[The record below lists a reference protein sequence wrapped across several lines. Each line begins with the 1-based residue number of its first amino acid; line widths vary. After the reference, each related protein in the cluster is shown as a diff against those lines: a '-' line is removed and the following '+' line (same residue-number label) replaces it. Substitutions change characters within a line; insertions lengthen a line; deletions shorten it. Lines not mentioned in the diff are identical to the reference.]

1 MNRKEFMIGCGL
13 CLLGMP
19 EWLSGCVG
27 TRYLAVPIEGDSL
40 VVPVQSFVNESD
52 SPKESSGGRETEKKF
67 LKYLVVH
74 NDQLEYPICIYRF
87 SENEYK
93 ALLMRCTHQGTEL
106 QVFGDRIQCPAHGSE
121 FNNKGEVQNGPADT
135 PLRSFPVSANGE
147 TIKVRLS

>member
-1 MNRKEFMIGCGL
+1 MAGCGL

-19 EWLSGCVG
+19 EWLSGCAG
-27 TRYLAVPIEGDSL
+27 TRYVSVPIEGDSL
-40 VVPVQSFVNESD
+40 IVPAASFESE
-52 SPKESSGGRETEKKF
+52 KEKKF

-106 QVFGDRIQCPAHGSE
+106 QVFGDRLQCPAHGSE

-135 PLRSFPVSANGE
+135 PLRTFGVSLTPE
-147 TIKVRLS
+147 SIKIKLS